1 MFEAIVAV
9 KWKQDAEGNSPD
21 FSVSL
26 QSGEAWEDFTG
37 NYHPAPIYL
46 IRVRL
51 NTQARL
57 QAAQGMS
64 NIIVLAWRE
73 LNEDGETVDGNYDD
87 APTASQLTTLGNL
100 ILSTFPNTDIEMLK
114 ENGQKILK
122 AGLTRWQ
129 IVKKLASRFRRL

>member
-9 KWKQDAEGNSPD
+9 KWKQDAGTNMPD

-26 QSGEAWEDFTG
+26 KSGEAWEDFTG

-46 IRVRL
+46 IRIRL
-51 NTQARL
+51 NTRARL
-57 QAAQGMS
+57 QVAQGMS

-73 LNEDGETVDGNYDD
+73 VNEDSETVDGNYDD
-87 APTASQLTTLGNL
+87 KPTATQLTTLGNL
-100 ILSTFPNTDIEMLK
+100 ILSTFPNTDADMLK

-122 AGLTRWQ
+122 NGLTRWQ
-129 IVKKLASRFRRL
+129 IVKKLATRFGRL